1 MCAYIDRHPIRIIK
15 IEVQLL
21 TVATAKQQ
29 IFICVQLSLIY
40 KDTWDNCNGWV
51 FLFVFFLQAKNK
63 IQSHH
68 AGSKGEMNSFLH
80 FCPVI
85 DSWSLFLLSFINLV
99 VNDNKLY
106 GQKIWLSFCPLIDS
120 WSPFL

>member
-1 MCAYIDRHPIRIIK
+1 MVGVFCLFFSSRLKIKYKAYM
-15 IEVQLL
+15 
-21 TVATAKQQ
+21 T
-29 IFICVQLSLIY
+29 
-40 KDTWDNCNGWV
+40 
-51 FLFVFFLQAKNK
+51 
-63 IQSHH
+63 HH

>member
-51 FLFVFFLQAKNK
+51 FFVCFFLQAKNK
-63 IQSHH
+63 IQSIYDTSCRIQR
-68 AGSKGEMNSFLH
+68 GNELLPSFLP
-80 FCPVI
+80 C
-85 DSWSLFLLSFINLV
+85 D
-99 VNDNKLY
+99 
-106 GQKIWLSFCPLIDS
+106 
-120 WSPFL
+120 

>member
-1 MCAYIDRHPIRIIK
+1 M
-15 IEVQLL
+15 
-21 TVATAKQQ
+21 T
-29 IFICVQLSLIY
+29 
-40 KDTWDNCNGWV
+40 
-51 FLFVFFLQAKNK
+51 
-63 IQSHH
+63 HH

-85 DSWSLFLLSFINLV
+85 DSWSLFFIIIYKFGC
-99 VNDNKLY
+99 KLY

>member
-1 MCAYIDRHPIRIIK
+1 M
-15 IEVQLL
+15 
-21 TVATAKQQ
+21 T
-29 IFICVQLSLIY
+29 
-40 KDTWDNCNGWV
+40 
-51 FLFVFFLQAKNK
+51 
-63 IQSHH
+63 HH

-120 WSPFL
+120 WSLFL